1 MASDTNILPSQ
12 KIYEEINKRN
22 SCFAVPGGSGKCCMN
37 GNGYYLDDTLKIYG
51 YIDDKLAKKITAVWH
66 HAPELGNG
74 DNLTDSDRCK
84 FLFFWT
90 GSQINSRLSSLT
102 TTFGNAM
109 STVYTQLRGYH
120 CIHKCTLSYDGITS
134 GLMFKWAKDLWDY
147 YYDYSKLN
155 GKEGVSEQ
163 PICKALKTKFE
174 RAKQA
179 HSYLQSSCD
188 SSPYCNAFN
197 NGKSTTNAEFA
208 APKELKCKGDEE
220 TIAAEEEIMEVT
232 SPPELGGK
240 KLGELPSRLLY
251 EKFESKEGKGKG
263 KCGSTEIQSVK
274 DALKAVLE
282 DYSCVGDC
290 TEKVLYSWCYA
301 DKEKDSTLYGEP
313 FNFFYLWLWQELLK
327 HGSAGNSFSPIAKR
341 VYGALRDISPRKNC
355 EDMWEGIYL
364 DRSSDDFYHRKALYE
379 YFVDYDTLIRHLGNG
394 SVPKQCD
401 SAYHQHLEQIKK
413 ACPALQKYCIEGERD
428 SSKKEYCKW
437 FNEHQNKSYCDN
449 GALTKLKC
457 TKVRLKPNPNP
468 NQAGSSGSFSESG
481 GHHNGV
487 PGGEGKGGSDG
498 GSIVG
503 SVSGGLATVG
513 LPTIAYLIYKVSKN
527 RGAKTVKKQNSKT
540 AQNNCCKEHPNKLL
554 LFSFLSLSFF
564 SFLFLF
570 FFIPFVFIPFVFIPF
585 VFIPFVFIPFVFIP
599 FLFIPFLFLSSFSFL
614 SFSFIFIFFPPPFFQ
629 YKPQLFSFGR
639 HNNRSF
645 GHGRNGLNRNGQ
657 NRGRSTLRSELNTSL
672 PDDHDT
678 STIGG
683 SDSMTDTSNYS
694 LPYTTS
700 SYR

>member
-220 TIAAEEEIMEVT
+220 TIA
-232 SPPELGGK
+232 GK

-513 LPTIAYLIYKVSKN
+513 LPTIAYLIYK
-527 RGAKTVKKQNSKT
+527 
-540 AQNNCCKEHPNKLL
+540 
-554 LFSFLSLSFF
+554 
-564 SFLFLF
+564 
-570 FFIPFVFIPFVFIPF
+570 
-585 VFIPFVFIPFVFIP
+585 
-599 FLFIPFLFLSSFSFL
+599 
-614 SFSFIFIFFPPPFFQ
+614 